1 MRLSKKVK
9 ELMKKSLIA
18 LLIAVGIAGCASTEP
33 NYKDGKEY
41 AGNYPV
47 LYRGVIEDIRYYDK
61 EGLKHSL
68 ADIAHDSYDTGAV
81 DVSGVDQLA
90 SGAAQISTGI
100 GSVGG
105 GVIGGVLQ
113 VAASVALGAA
123 TNSTRP
129 GLPEMLIRKD
139 NGHLEI
145 IQMPAQH
152 LREIV
157 KFNCLDIG
165 EPVRVLTASGPKP
178 IVEHADPRLDRFT
191 AFDPSCESL
200 RKKHNLP
207 LRFASSKKQK
217 P

>member
-1 MRLSKKVK
+1 
-9 ELMKKSLIA
+9 MKKSLIA
-18 LLIAVGIAGCASTEP
+18 LLVAGGLAGCASTEP
-33 NYKDGKEY
+33 NYKNGKEY
-41 AGNYPV
+41 AGNHPV

-61 EGLKHSL
+61 EGVKHSL
-68 ADIAHDSYDTGAV
+68 ADIARDSYDTGVV

-105 GVIGGVLQ
+105 GVIGGVIQ
-113 VAASVALGAA
+113 VAASIALGAA

-139 NGHLEI
+139 NSHLEV

-152 LREIV
+152 LKEMV
-157 KFNCLDIG
+157 KFNCLDIE

-178 IVEHADPRLDRFT
+178 FVEHADPRLDRLT

-200 RKKHNLP
+200 RKKYDLP
-207 LRFASSKKQK
+207 LKRSSNEKQK